1 MIDMNKERELFE
13 EAYLSVGG
21 KQRELEIE
29 DGEYTNS
36 KSQLGWELWQIKA
49 KSQGDKVDESEVL
62 KNVEIILERLTFH
75 IFEDVMIWSNEA
87 ASKAFTRCVKK
98 TVEDFKNGQ
107 LILSKGYPQLKHLEV
122 DNVLNA
128 LNSALHQA
136 QEHQDHLN
144 AELDQLK
151 ETATPNQIINE
162 VQSWIAV
169 KSNQAMEL
177 DGEEFVVG
185 ANELAEF
192 IEQLVNGNSG
202 AVG

>member
-1 MIDMNKERELFE
+1 MINMNKERELFE

-21 KQRELEIE
+21 KQRELELE

-36 KSQLGWELWQIKA
+36 KSLLGWELWQIKA
-49 KSQGDKVDESEVL
+49 NSQVTKVDNSEDI
-62 KNVEIILERLTFH
+62 KSVEIILERLTFH
-75 IFEDVMIWSNEA
+75 IFEEVMIWSNEA
-87 ASKAFTRCVKK
+87 VSKAFTRCVKK

-107 LILSKGYPQLKHLEV
+107 LILTKGYPQLKNLQV

-128 LNSALHQA
+128 LNSALNQA
-136 QEHQDHLN
+136 QEHQDNLN

-151 ETATPNQIINE
+151 DTSIPNQIINE
-162 VQSWIAV
+162 IQSWIAV

-192 IEQLVNGNSG
+192 IEQLVKGESG
-202 AVG
+202 AKP